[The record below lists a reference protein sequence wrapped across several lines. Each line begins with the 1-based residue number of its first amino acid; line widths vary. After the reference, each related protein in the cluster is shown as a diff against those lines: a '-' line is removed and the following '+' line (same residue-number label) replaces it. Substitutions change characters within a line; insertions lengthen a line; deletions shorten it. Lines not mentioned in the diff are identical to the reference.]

1 MRMLICL
8 LMIFSAGQDLLGEDQ
23 VDYLRDVKPIL
34 SRRCYSCHG
43 ALKQEN
49 ELRLDTGAL
58 AKKGGGSGPGII
70 PGRPAE
76 SLLIQAVKG
85 LNAVAKMPPEGEP
98 LTPQEIE
105 LLERWIISG
114 ATAPDSEVPADPT
127 KHWSYQTPRRPE
139 IPAVSDTAWSTNP
152 IDAFVFE
159 QQRQHGLHH
168 SPPAAPNVLL
178 RRVYLDLIGLP
189 PSAAELQ
196 AFLTD
201 SSPQAYE
208 NVVDRLLDSPQ
219 YGERWGRHWMDVW
232 RYSDWDGYG
241 QEIRES
247 KPHIWRWRD
256 WIVESLNADKGY
268 DQMIV
273 EMLAGDE
280 IAPDDPATLR
290 ATGYL
295 VRNWYSFNRHVWLDA
310 TIEHTAKAFLGTTLN
325 CARCHDHM
333 YDPISQ
339 TDYFQFRAI
348 FEAHDVRTDRV
359 PGQADITK
367 DGLVRAYDANADA
380 KTFLFRRGDDKQPVT
395 EHPLVAGLPG
405 VFRAQEFRPQP
416 VTLNPNAFYPGSRE
430 HEQLESLQQAQ
441 SQFEATLKARSEAD
455 AKLQSAKKALA
466 DLLAAKAKGEAVKP
480 EDEASLQSS
489 VTTAEQALQLA
500 EMSVATAMANEVSV
514 QARVQADRAAYT
526 SAPPANL
533 ASLVRTAALADRTFQ
548 LRQAEQKV
556 LEAEQQVTV
565 AKRTPEK
572 TEPITK
578 AEQALEAAKKLR
590 VAAVETI
597 QKPADSYTKFGTV
610 YPATST
616 GRRLALAR
624 WITDSANPLTPRV
637 AINHIWLRHFGAP
650 LVPTVFDFGLNG
662 KSPTHPDLLD
672 WLSTELVRQG
682 WKTKAI
688 HRLIVTSQAYR
699 QQSQIRVT
707 DTSNLA
713 LDPDN
718 QYLWHANSHR
728 MEAEAIR
735 DATLFAS
742 GRLDLTRGGPEL
754 DEKSGMDVPR
764 RSLYFRN
771 SKEKKMTFLDTFDRP
786 NVVDCYRRTESII
799 PQQALA
805 LANSSLSYSES
816 RRLAGLLSQR
826 VGQEDQ
832 AAVNRSFILSAF
844 EQILSRDPSDVEVH
858 ECEAFLAAQAEK
870 YRHPDG
876 LQKFTAGAAN
886 AVPPSE
892 IPHQRARENLVHVL
906 FNHNDFIHVR

>member
-1 MRMLICL
+1 MRVRICL
-8 LMIFSAGQDLLGEDQ
+8 LFIFLTGADLIGADQ
-23 VDYLRDVKPIL
+23 IDYVRDIKPIL
-34 SRRCYSCHG
+34 SRRCHSCHG

-49 ELRLDTGAL
+49 ELRLDTAAL
-58 AKKGGGSGPGII
+58 TIKGGGSGAAILPGK
-70 PGRPAE
+70 PTE

-85 LNAVAKMPPEGEP
+85 LNGVSKMPPEGEP
-98 LTPQEIE
+98 LTAHEIT
-105 LLERWIISG
+105 LLERWIETG
-114 ATAPDSEVPADPT
+114 AIAPPDEVPSDPA

-139 IPAVSDTAWSTNP
+139 VPVVNDSVWSANP
-152 IDAFVFE
+152 IDAFVVE
-159 QQRQHGLHH
+159 QQSQRGLHH
-168 SPPAAPNVLL
+168 SLPAVRNVLL

-196 AFLTD
+196 AFLAD
-201 SSPQAYE
+201 SSPLAYE
-208 NVVDRLLDSPQ
+208 NVVDRLLESPQ

-280 IAPDDPATLR
+280 VAPDDPATLR

-310 TIEHTAKAFLGTTLN
+310 SIEHTAKAFLGTTLN

-333 YDPISQ
+333 YDPILQ
-339 TDYFQFRAI
+339 TDYYQFRAI

-359 PGQADITK
+359 PGQSDLTK
-367 DGLVRAYDANADA
+367 DGLVRVYDANAEA
-380 KTFLFRRGDDKQPVT
+380 KTFLFRRGDDKQPNT

-405 VFRAQEFRPQP
+405 VFRTQEFRPQP
-416 VTLNPNAFYPGSRE
+416 VTLNPTAFYPGLRSY
-430 HEQLESLQQAQ
+430 EQEESLQQAQ
-441 SQFEATLKARSEAD
+441 ALLDTALKRRADED
-455 AKLQSAKKALA
+455 AKLQTAKKL
-466 DLLAAKAKGEAVKP
+466 LSEQLAAKSNGEAVKV

-489 VTTAEQALQLA
+489 VAASEQTLQRAELSLETAI
-500 EMSVATAMANEVSV
+500 ANEVWV
-514 QARVQADRAAYT
+514 QTRIQADRAAY
-526 SAPPANL
+526 AAVPPANL
-533 ASLVRTAALADRTFQ
+533 AALVRTASLAERTYQ
-548 LRQAEQKV
+548 LRQSEQKV
-556 LEAEQQVTV
+556 HEAEQQLLV
-565 AKRTPEK
+565 AKRTPDK
-572 TEPITK
+572 PDPIAK
-578 AEQALEAAKKLR
+578 AEQALDAANKAR
-590 VAAVETI
+590 VAIMETV

-624 WITDSANPLTPRV
+624 WITDPANPLTPRV

-662 KSPTHPDLLD
+662 KPPTHPELLD

-688 HRLIVTSQAYR
+688 HRLIVTSQTYR
-699 QQSQIRVT
+699 QQSQVGA
-707 DTSNLA
+707 DDASNLA
-713 LDPDN
+713 LDADN
-718 QYLWHANSHR
+718 LYLWRANSHR

-735 DATLFAS
+735 DATLCAS

-754 DEKSGMDVPR
+754 DENAGMDVPR

-805 LANSSLSYSES
+805 LANSSLLYAES
-816 RRLAGLLSQR
+816 RRLAGVLSQR
-826 VGQEDQ
+826 VGSDDQ
-832 AAVNRSFILSAF
+832 PGTTKQFILAAYQ
-844 EQILSRDPSDVEVH
+844 QILSRDPSESELQ
-858 ECEAFLAAQAEK
+858 ECDAFLTAQTER

-876 LQKFTAGAAN
+876 LQKFPTGTANSVA
-886 AVPPSE
+886 PSE